1 MSDHWYIRIMS
12 FYSFFWYIFNN
23 RRMNQGLSKTL
34 KERLHTLSELLS
46 CVWLFASPWTIPCME
61 FSRPEYWS
69 GSVSSVA
76 QSSQTLCDPMNHS
89 TPGLPIHHQLPEST
103 QTHVHRVGDTIQP
116 VHPLSSPSPPA
127 LNLSKLT
134 ALCIRWPNIGV
145 SASTSVLPMNTQDR
159 SPLGGGVMIPSH
171 FMTLK

>member
-1 MSDHWYIRIMS
+1 MQFIVQIVSMCQNN
-12 FYSFFWYIFNN
+12 FWKIYAWNKVI
-23 RRMNQGLSKTL
+23 
-34 KERLHTLSELLS
+34 LSES
-46 CVWLFASPWTIPCME
+46 THIGRRSYIQF
-61 FSRPEYWS
+61 
-69 GSVSSVA
+69 SSVT
-76 QSSQTLCDPMNHS
+76 QLYLTLFYPMDHS
-89 TPGLPIHHQLPEST
+89 TLGLPVHHQLPEPT

-116 VHPLSSPSPPA
+116 FHPLSSPSPPA